1 MRLSELVGKEIINL
15 NDGARLG
22 VVGESDVVIEINSGQ
37 IESII
42 LPNKGNMFNFWGGEK
57 NQLVIPWQSIKKIGS
72 EVIIVE
78 LDDTYPS
85 LKRYSI

>member
-22 VVGESDVVIEINSGQ
+22 VIGESDVVIETCSGK

-42 LPNKGNMFNFWGGEK
+42 LPNKGNMFNFWGGERQ
-57 NQLVIPWQSIKKIGS
+57 QLVIPWQSIKKIGS

-78 LDDTYPS
+78 LDETYPS